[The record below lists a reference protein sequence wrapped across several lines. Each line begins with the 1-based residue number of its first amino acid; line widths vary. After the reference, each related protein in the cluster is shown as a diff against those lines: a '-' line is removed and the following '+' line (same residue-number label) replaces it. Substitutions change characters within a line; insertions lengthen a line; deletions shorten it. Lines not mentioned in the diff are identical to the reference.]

1 MSCMQKYSTYSGR
14 WPSLKAGSMRHMTHG
29 RESRQCQLDWRRCA
43 STPWC
48 LESSLLRCLGQL
60 QDSPA
65 GSRSFRHRGR
75 SCPGK
80 EDSGVSC
87 DSADETPSAGTATA
101 AVRTTHTMVEE
112 LPHIGIRIRKGST
125 PAARLGSLVEVAGG
139 KQLPGYTHQPMT
151 AVNSTV
157 KSFTSTPTC
166 SHVSLPKLREWAA
179 QRASADYEHA
189 AFDAR
194 RESVRDTVRASM
206 LAAQQLHQ
214 PTRIVCQFAGT
225 NLVEQLR
232 PKAPKTPR
240 ARQNADSCS
249 VPKMR
254 GLHCRQQGA
263 EGSCKQ
269 AGPHDSATWWLQ
281 AGVRAARG
289 SPNACTACARA

>member
-166 SHVSLPKLREWAA
+166 SHVIFPDLQKTWEAASGPVQPCIEVDISSQARVHHHTRQLAKRMVCHCAKLHTHT
-179 QRASADYEHA
+179 RAPAN
-189 AFDAR
+189 
-194 RESVRDTVRASM
+194 
-206 LAAQQLHQ
+206 
-214 PTRIVCQFAGT
+214 I
-225 NLVEQLR
+225 
-232 PKAPKTPR
+232 
-240 ARQNADSCS
+240 CS
-249 VPKMR
+249 R
-254 GLHCRQQGA
+254 
-263 EGSCKQ
+263 
-269 AGPHDSATWWLQ
+269 
-281 AGVRAARG
+281 ARG
-289 SPNACTACARA
+289 SRHVRNARQLMAWQTYLKCVA